1 MGAGSQA
8 CQSSEKGFISQA
20 SISLQ
25 NWTKQQVTLFVC
37 ENISFKRKLMHR
49 KKHKE
54 HTLL

>member
-37 ENISFKRKLMHR
+37 ENISFRRKLMHR
-49 KKHKE
+49 KKHKK